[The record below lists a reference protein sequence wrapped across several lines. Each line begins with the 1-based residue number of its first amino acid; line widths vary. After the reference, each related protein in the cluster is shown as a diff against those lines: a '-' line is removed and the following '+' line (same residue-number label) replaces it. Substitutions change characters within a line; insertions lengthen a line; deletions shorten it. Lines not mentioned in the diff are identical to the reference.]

1 MRRFTFALITVVG
14 VGVPACSSGDGG
26 TGSYGSPTAGTPT
39 PSPTIGG
46 GTTMLTVQNFLNW
59 CSVEINSGTASTD
72 ATVTASVASGTVAT
86 IVATPAS
93 SSFQIG
99 PDPWFG
105 VDQNGGA
112 AAAGTEVG
120 SGASESSTATV
131 TITQT
136 GVPQCVS
143 VCCQEPGNA
152 PVPCPT
158 TNPCP

>member
-1 MRRFTFALITVVG
+1 MRRFTLALITVVG
-14 VGVPACSSGDGG
+14 IGVSACSSGDGG
-26 TGSYGSPTAGTPT
+26 TGAYGSPVAGTAT
-39 PSPTIGG
+39 PSPTTSG
-46 GTTMLTVQNFLNW
+46 GTATLTVENFLNW
-59 CSVEINSGTASTD
+59 CSVEINGGSASTD
-72 ATVTASVASGTVAT
+72 ATVTASVAAGTVAT

-93 SSFQIG
+93 GSFQIG

-112 AAAGTEVG
+112 AAAGTDVG
-120 SGASESSTATV
+120 GGAVESSTATV
-131 TITQT
+131 TMTQT
-136 GVPQCVS
+136 GASQCVS